1 MDIFYIS
8 ESQVVLNSM
17 HDVSAAELAT
27 SSTPNSTEISNANGS
42 ELSLDESC
50 RFLWL
55 DVTHEEVAANPE
67 AWRDEVEK
75 ITGIRLYDLHL
86 KDVINLTH
94 PSYFDATQDYE
105 LVVFQ
110 KLALHSE
117 APTNTEPN
125 SRKIPAALNKLQTL
139 PISFLLLG
147 TALVTVR
154 GKNSR
159 TIEATRQRLLAY
171 KPKSENNNHASRL
184 PTSPEDLMLRMLNAM
199 VDQYLDLR
207 QPLTNQLDRWQ
218 HALLDPRKPFNNW
231 IALLDSRIEIRK
243 LDHLCE
249 EQYDALQ
256 ELRDHLIDTYDGN
269 AEHHSRAKDLL
280 LVRINDVMEHVNRVL
295 NHARRLEAS
304 LESSVQIHFAAMA
317 HRTSDIMR
325 WLTVITALFMPL
337 TLLTGIFGMNFA
349 KMPLLADEAG
359 FWKVVGGMVAIV
371 VVLVI
376 VFIKLRYFGDRER
389 RRLD

>member
-8 ESQVVLNSM
+8 EHQVVQNSLHDFSQTDFLN
-17 HDVSAAELAT
+17 AAASDT
-27 SSTPNSTEISNANGS
+27 QV
-42 ELSLDESC
+42 LDESC

-55 DVTHEEVAANPE
+55 DVTHDEVAANPE
-67 AWRDEVEK
+67 AWRDEVER
-75 ITGIRLYDLHL
+75 ITGIRIYDLHL
-86 KDVINLTH
+86 KDVINLSH

-110 KLALHSE
+110 KLALGVES
-117 APTNTEPN
+117 PSTETAN
-125 SRKIPAALNKLQTL
+125 KKIPAALNKLNTI
-139 PISFLLLG
+139 PVSFLLLG

-154 GKNSR
+154 GKHSR
-159 TIEATRQRLLAY
+159 TIEAARQRLLSH
-171 KPKSENNNHASRL
+171 KPKGEGNGHASRL
-184 PTSPEDLMLRMLNAM
+184 PSSPEDLMLRLLNAM

-231 IALLDSRIEIRK
+231 ISLLDSRIEIRK

-256 ELRDHLIDTYDGN
+256 ELRDHLVDTYDGN
-269 AEHHSRAKDLL
+269 SEHHSRAKDLL

-337 TLLTGIFGMNFA
+337 TLITGVFGMNFV
-349 KMPLLADEAG
+349 KMPMIVDESG
-359 FWKVVGGMVAIV
+359 FWKVIGGMVAIV
-371 VVLVI
+371 FVLVAI
-376 VFIKLRYFGDRER
+376 FIKLQYFGERER
-389 RRLD
+389 RRTD

>member
-8 ESQVVLNSM
+8 EHQVAQNSLHDFSQTDFLE
-17 HDVSAAELAT
+17 AAAQDPQKLEDT
-27 SSTPNSTEISNANGS
+27 
-42 ELSLDESC
+42 C

-55 DVTHEEVAANPE
+55 DATHDEVAANPE
-67 AWRDEVEK
+67 GWRDEIER
-75 ITGIRLYDLHL
+75 ITGIRIYDLHL
-86 KDVINLTH
+86 KDVINLHH

-110 KLALHSE
+110 KLALGAESNASE
-117 APTNTEPN
+117 NTTK
-125 SRKIPAALNKLQTL
+125 KIPAALNRLNTI
-139 PISFLLLG
+139 PVSFLLLG

-154 GKNSR
+154 GKQSR
-159 TIEATRQRLLAY
+159 TIEAARQRLMSHR
-171 KPKSENNNHASRL
+171 PKTEGNGHTSRL
-184 PTSPEDLMLRMLNAM
+184 PSSPEDLMLRLLNAM

-256 ELRDHLIDTYDGN
+256 ELRDHIVDTYDGN

-337 TLLTGIFGMNFA
+337 TLITGIFGMNFV
-349 KMPLLADEAG
+349 KMPMINDVEG
-359 FWKVVGGMVAIV
+359 FWKVIGGMAALI

-376 VFIKLRYFGDRER
+376 AFIKLRYFGEPER
-389 RRLD
+389 RRYD

>member
-8 ESQVVLNSM
+8 EHQVVQNSLHDFSQTDFLN
-17 HDVSAAELAT
+17 AA
-27 SSTPNSTEISNANGS
+27 ANDTQV
-42 ELSLDESC
+42 LDESC

-55 DVTHEEVAANPE
+55 DVTHDEVAANPE
-67 AWRDEVEK
+67 AWRDEVER
-75 ITGIRLYDLHL
+75 ITGIRIYDLHL
-86 KDVINLTH
+86 KDVINLSH

-110 KLALHSE
+110 KLALGIETPS
-117 APTNTEPN
+117 TETAN
-125 SRKIPAALNKLQTL
+125 KKIPAALNKLNTI
-139 PISFLLLG
+139 PVSFLLLG

-154 GKNSR
+154 GKHSR
-159 TIEATRQRLLAY
+159 TIEAARQRLLSH
-171 KPKSENNNHASRL
+171 KPKGEGNGHASRL
-184 PTSPEDLMLRMLNAM
+184 PSSPEDLMLRLLNAM

-256 ELRDHLIDTYDGN
+256 ELRDHLVDTYDGN
-269 AEHHSRAKDLL
+269 SEHHSRAKDLL

-337 TLLTGIFGMNFA
+337 TLITGVFGMNFI
-349 KMPLLADEAG
+349 KMPMLADESG
-359 FWKVVGGMVAIV
+359 FWKVIGGMVAIV
-371 VVLVI
+371 FVLVVI
-376 VFIKLRYFGDRER
+376 FIKLQYFGERER
-389 RRLD
+389 RRTD